1 MDRLKTYTTAFLS
14 NHWVQYFLFWMLCY
28 FVLTKHFSYDG
39 TIKKIDLIYTG
50 LFMLSIWGAV
60 IINSFALIPRL
71 LAHKRNVGYLGL
83 ITLTMLGATWFNI
96 LTYEYLSDWL
106 FPDYYFISYFEW
118 YQILQYI
125 LAFTGITTLLQLSR
139 SWFREAEMQQSLA
152 EIKEEKIATEL
163 KALRAQI
170 NPHFLFN
177 SLNHIYALAVK
188 KSSQT
193 APAVLQLS
201 ELLRYAI
208 QRMNHEK
215 VPLEEEIEYLEK
227 FVALYKSRTHH
238 PERVH
243 FSVTGSPKN
252 LTIAPLLLVVFVE
265 NCFKHGSTPLKNDSI
280 DISLSIEEQKLR
292 LQTKNRISQDHEL
305 PKISNGLGL
314 ENVRR
319 RLVLLY
325 ENKYNL
331 DIKRNDRFFEVDL
344 ELELL

>member
-1 MDRLKTYTTAFLS
+1 
-14 NHWVQYFLFWMLCY
+14 
-28 FVLTKHFSYDG
+28 
-39 TIKKIDLIYTG
+39 
-50 LFMLSIWGAV
+50 
-60 IINSFALIPRL
+60 
-71 LAHKRNVGYLGL
+71 
-83 ITLTMLGATWFNI
+83 
-96 LTYEYLSDWL
+96 
-106 FPDYYFISYFEW
+106 
-118 YQILQYI
+118 
-125 LAFTGITTLLQLSR
+125 
-139 SWFREAEMQQSLA
+139 MQQSLA